1 MGITAVSGPHVVF
14 GLTTGSTGQVQEY
27 NEERGPSLYDLGTA
41 LMDPRYQFAYSPG
54 SAVGTR
60 VFGFYGGVAMVDF
73 VPTTL
78 QTSAI
83 AVSSATAPTAATA
96 LTLASASSA
105 VGTYST
111 TIIAPETGT
120 TSETLIAI
128 DSTAQYLTFGESD
141 TVAVWNPAAGT
152 GRRITLTP
160 AGNSSNDGGSWSIA
174 GRDMY
179 GFKMTE
185 TISVSSQV
193 MTSRKTFKYI
203 SSIVAAT
210 TIGSTG
216 IGIGFNDTFGLP
228 LLAGNSGLGLQIR
241 LTPTASL
248 QYQNSSGPITQGST
262 ATQTATSSDPRGTY
276 ASTTASNG
284 TLRLQII
291 QAITPAMV
299 NAITADDYSAMFGAA
314 QYSSA

>member
-1 MGITAVSGPHVVF
+1 MGITAVSGPQVVF
-14 GLTTGSTGQVQEY
+14 GLTTNSTGQVQEY

-41 LMDPRYQFAYSPG
+41 MMDPRYQFAYSPG
-54 SAVGTR
+54 SGVGTR
-60 VFGFYGGVAMVDF
+60 VFGFYGGAAVVDF

-83 AVSSATAPTAATA
+83 AVSTANAPVSGTA
-96 LTLASASSA
+96 LTLTAASSA
-105 VGTYST
+105 IGTYQT
-111 TIIAPETGT
+111 TIVAPETGT
-120 TSETLIAI
+120 TSETLLAI

-141 TVAVWNPAAGT
+141 TVAVWNPAAGA
-152 GRRITLTP
+152 GRQITITT
-160 AGNSSNDGGSWSIA
+160 AGNSSLDGGSWTIA
-174 GRDMY
+174 GRDVY
-179 GFKMTE
+179 GFKIIE
-185 TISVSSQV
+185 TISVSSQS

-216 IGIGFNDTFGLP
+216 VRVGFNDTFGLP
-228 LLAGNSGLGLQIR
+228 LLASNSGLGLQIR
-241 LTPTASL
+241 LIPTSSL
-248 QYQNSSGPITQGST
+248 QYGNSSGPITQGST

-284 TLRLQII
+284 TLRLQIV

-299 NAITADDYSAMFGAA
+299 SSITASDYSGMFGAA
-314 QYSSA
+314 HYSS